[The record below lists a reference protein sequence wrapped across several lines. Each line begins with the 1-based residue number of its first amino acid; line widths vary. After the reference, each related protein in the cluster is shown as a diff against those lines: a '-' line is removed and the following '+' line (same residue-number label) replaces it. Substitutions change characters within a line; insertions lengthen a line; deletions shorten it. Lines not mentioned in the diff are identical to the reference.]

1 MRRKFNT
8 RQRNYIILGLCSIL
22 LVMAAGYAA
31 FRTQLTINGTSNI
44 TSEFK
49 VLITDIQS
57 RNVVG
62 RAENAETPT
71 HTETTATFKT
81 NLYLPGDSITYDVTV
96 ENQGSIDAVLKT
108 IQKSDSNNNA
118 IIFETSGIQ
127 EGEVLKASESTKFSV
142 TVSYNASTTSQPSNI
157 TSDLEVTLN
166 YEQATGEEG
175 PAGNTALIGGNTVS
189 VADSGDGLY
198 TDDTRAG
205 RYVYRGSNPDNYIE
219 FNDELW
225 RIVAKEADG
234 TYKILRNEVLP
245 EQMPFDSG
253 DYRDKESNGAG
264 GTYCANSSYGC
275 NAWAATAN
283 LVGSP
288 SEFTNTTQT
297 GTVLLDSSLNEYLN
311 GEYLDSITVNKDK
324 IVNHDFSIGAVK
336 NNNTDLATQILGE
349 NSYKWNGEVGLISVS
364 DYINA
369 NSNQELCGTFSKN
382 QSSYSTCKNTNWMY
396 KSENDWWTLSPNATD
411 TGVVWTIHGNGLF
424 YNYYSRPSYGVRP
437 AVFLD
442 SSFNFSGSGTQ
453 SDPFVIIG

>member
-1 MRRKFNT
+1 
-8 RQRNYIILGLCSIL
+8 
-22 LVMAAGYAA
+22 MAAGYAA

-62 RAENAETPT
+62 RAENAEEPS

-157 TSDLEVTLN
+157 TSDLEVTLD

-198 TDDTRAG
+198 ADEYTSG

-219 FNDELW
+219 FNGELW
-225 RIVAKEADG
+225 RIISKETNG

-245 EQMPFDSG
+245 EEMAFDSRG
-253 DYRDKESNGAG
+253 ARTTGYCSNM
-264 GTYCANSSYGC
+264 SSYGC
-275 NAWAATAN
+275 NAWSSTAN
-283 LVGSP
+283 MVGSP
-288 SEFTNTTQT
+288 VNLQMENILEVSMRIVNMLT
-297 GTVLLDSSLNEYLN
+297 YLN
-311 GEYLDSITVNKDK
+311 GEYYNSINGTSQGM
-324 IVNHDFSIGAVK
+324 IVSTDWNIGGVVGDDNA
-336 NNNTDLATQILGE
+336 NGE
-349 NSYKWNGEVGLISVS
+349 LSLMLEEEKSYKWNGKVALASAS
-364 DYINA
+364 DYLDA
-369 NSNQELCGTFSKN
+369 NSNQIMCNSGML
-382 QSSYSTCKNTNWMY
+382 QSTNLETCVTTNWMY
-396 KSENDWWTLSPNATD
+396 IPGTWWWLVSPGAYSDDAYNEFLSSLTASSAQ
-411 TGVVWTIHGNGLF
+411 HER
-424 YNYYSRPSYGVRP
+424 YSRGVRP
-437 AVFLD
+437 AVFL
-442 SSFNFSGSGTQ
+442 SSSLSFSGSGSQ
-453 SDPFVIIG
+453 SDPYRIN